1 MVCWVLY
8 WNLWFCEWLVVSHC
22 LALLV
27 NELSWIDRRL
37 QMVLIPCNCIVDYFW
52 SMIFVG
58 FVFSCFQWIE
68 MHPGLMYALSNK
80 TKFERWRRTSN
91 VKLFSFYM
99 HNVLS
104 FQITSIIV
112 SWKVFMIFIHN
123 EIVGIKD
130 VN

>member
-1 MVCWVLY
+1 MLY
-8 WNLWFCEWLVVSHC
+8 WNLWFCGWLVVSHC

-37 QMVLIPCNCIVDYFW
+37 QMVLIPGNCIVDYFW
-52 SMIFVG
+52 SVIFVV

-68 MHPGLMYALSNK
+68 MHPGLMCALSNK

>member
-1 MVCWVLY
+1 MLY
-8 WNLWFCEWLVVSHC
+8 WNLLFYGWLVVSHC

-52 SMIFVG
+52 SVIFVG

-80 TKFERWRRTSN
+80 TKFERWRWTSN
-91 VKLFSFYM
+91 VKLFFFYM

-112 SWKVFMIFIHN
+112 SWKVFMIFINN
-123 EIVGIKD
+123 EIVGIKE